1 MPTLLKYD
9 EERGKMHRLE
19 QEVLKL
25 KEQVVSLAEEVGNL
39 NLQKSKLMQELAESR
54 TNRSDTVE
62 EDDMD
67 EFFVV
72 SRYNVL
78 VYQGLN
84 YLPCIFPINLW
95 CNKDYMQLELFQP
108 KQGLYAAP

>member
-39 NLQKSKLMQELAESR
+39 TLQKSKLEQELGESR
-54 TNRSDTVE
+54 TNRSDNVE
-62 EDDMD
+62 EDDTD
-67 EFFVV
+67 EFYVI
-72 SRYNVL
+72 SRYYDDNEDNDDSN
-78 VYQGLN
+78 LN
-84 YLPCIFPINLW
+84 DKKLGAF
-95 CNKDYMQLELFQP
+95 
-108 KQGLYAAP
+108 

>member
-39 NLQKSKLMQELAESR
+39 TLQKSKLEQELGESR

-62 EDDMD
+62 EDDTD
-67 EFFVV
+67 EFYVI
-72 SRYNVL
+72 SRY
-78 VYQGLN
+78 Y
-84 YLPCIFPINLW
+84 
-95 CNKDYMQLELFQP
+95 DYNEDNDDSNFNDKKLGAF
-108 KQGLYAAP
+108 